1 MRWHDVI
8 AKAIASLFCLFV
20 WRLSL
25 RTLSRCV
32 PTYAGE
38 QKYFPKHLIN
48 DDHALNRYRLNIS
61 EQIYPRL
68 RKQADHFSP
77 LEIRIIASDRRQ
89 NYLAQV
95 ITFLVDAYQSHKQ
108 LSPSLEI
115 CNVEPEVFEELRKF
129 KMHVPIRTLGRRSS
143 RSSRMNETIA
153 KEAADYWKCLNHTT
167 KGRINTRNED
177 SSYIMLLED
186 DALVVPEFARLMTSL
201 MDQLDRRQHI
211 DYVKM
216 YHPNQL
222 RKIPSIPLVIN
233 FIIYEISSHFYQ
245 KFQAIS
251 ICILVCCTYCIVIF
265 RRVLLFWSLLTSSL
279 MYLELRSYG
288 SQFLADVRYYLTDT
302 VYLSSPESCCTPA
315 VLFRAS
321 KVPEILPQLSLE
333 TRRSARTGHAKDHI
347 LDESP
352 FVGRQTDMN
361 LVVHIG
367 AMSSVRKRRIT
378 LNEVIA
384 VQARN
389 D

>member
-1 MRWHDVI
+1 MRWHDFI
-8 AKAIASLFCLFV
+8 AKAIASLFCLVV
-20 WRLSL
+20 WRLTL
-25 RTLSRCV
+25 RTLSRRV
-32 PTYAGE
+32 PTYSGE

-48 DDHALNRYRLNIS
+48 DDYALNRYRLNIS
-61 EQIYPRL
+61 EQIYPHL
-68 RKQADHFSP
+68 RKQADHVSAFSP

-89 NYLAQV
+89 NYLPQV

-115 CNVEPEVFEELRKF
+115 CNVEPEVFEELRRF
-129 KMHVPIRTLGRRSS
+129 RLHVPIRTLGRKSS

-153 KEAADYWKCLNHTT
+153 KEAADYWKCLDHPT
-167 KGRINTRNED
+167 KGR
-177 SSYIMLLED
+177 YIMLLED
-186 DALVVPEFARLMTSL
+186 DALVVPEFARLMTLL

-222 RKIPSIPLVIN
+222 RKIPSIPL
-233 FIIYEISSHFYQ
+233 
-245 KFQAIS
+245 AIS
-251 ICILVCCTYCIVIF
+251 VCILVCCTYCIVIF
-265 RRVLLFWSLLTSSL
+265 RRVLIFWSLITSSL

-321 KVPEILPQLSLE
+321 KVAEMVSQLSFE
-333 TRRSARTGHAKDHI
+333 SRRSARTGHAKDHI
-347 LDESP
+347 LDESR

-367 AMSSVRKRRIT
+367 AVSSVRKRRIT